1 MFNVFTL
8 PLQKEQK
15 KRSLKNQIFFI
26 FKIKCVYLQ
35 CRKVL

>member
-1 MFNVFTL
+1 MFKIFNL
-8 PLQKEQK
+8 PLQRDK
-15 KRSLKNQIFFI
+15 KKIFKKNQIFFI